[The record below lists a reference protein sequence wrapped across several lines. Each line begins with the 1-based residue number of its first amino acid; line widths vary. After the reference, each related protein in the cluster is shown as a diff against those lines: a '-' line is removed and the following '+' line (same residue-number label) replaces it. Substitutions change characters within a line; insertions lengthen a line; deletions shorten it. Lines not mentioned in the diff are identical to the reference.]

1 MCEKLTNLNFFSMTP
16 PPLPHLAKLDFSGP
30 SQVPPILL
38 DEHFNTP
45 PAPHFHT
52 HTLNSFTVCKH
63 TIISEDAVM

>member
-1 MCEKLTNLNFFSMTP
+1 MGEKLTILNFFSMTP
-16 PPLPHLAKLDFSGP
+16 TSPIYQNWIFQVPPR
-30 SQVPPILL
+30 VPPILL